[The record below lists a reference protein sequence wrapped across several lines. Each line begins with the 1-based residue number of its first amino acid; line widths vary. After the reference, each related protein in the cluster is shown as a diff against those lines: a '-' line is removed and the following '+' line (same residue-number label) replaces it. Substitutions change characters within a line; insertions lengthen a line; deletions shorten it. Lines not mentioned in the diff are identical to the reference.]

1 METGA
6 WTRGAVSWFHMKL
19 SGQRWGEPIAELTPT
34 LQLGEGRGG
43 DIEPSEHC
51 EAPPCWDMARF
62 VLNCLL
68 SLDALKSIWFKGE
81 HLPPHN
87 LWLPGGLRADSGIF
101 AACSLAVS
109 TADRSLLIGVGSR
122 GQPRDSGDSGGHGQ
136 AAAHPLGHPQ
146 EHTQGQSLGCLLG
159 HRPSLAFLGLFLP
172 HQGSLCLS
180 HRSKPHARQC
190 FSLAPGCISRHRP
203 RMAASLPA
211 LSPGR
216 DTGQVLLYLAPR
228 QRSGA
233 SICASWAEARPSRGK
248 GLFSR
253 ALSPGQQVLRT
264 GVSGCHGS
272 EHEFCFGLHWVCS
285 LPKGSESGS
294 CCFFCRFFFL

>member
-1 METGA
+1 M
-6 WTRGAVSWFHMKL
+6 
-19 SGQRWGEPIAELTPT
+19 AELTPT
-34 LQLGEGRGG
+34 LQPRQGRGG
-43 DIEPSEHC
+43 DTEPSEHC

-68 SLDALKSIWFKGE
+68 LLDALKSIWFKGE
-81 HLPPHN
+81 HLPPCN

-109 TADRSLLIGVGSR
+109 TADRSLLSGVGSR
-122 GQPRDSGDSGGHGQ
+122 GQPGTAVTVVGMARQ
-136 AAAHPLGHPQ
+136 CPPLGASSGAHS
-146 EHTQGQSLGCLLG
+146 GQSLGFLLG
-159 HRPSLAFLGLFLP
+159 HRPSLAFLGFLLP

-180 HRSKPHARQC
+180 HCSKPHARQC
-190 FSLAPGCISRHRP
+190 FSLAPGCISRQRP

-272 EHEFCFGLHWVCS
+272 EHEFCCGFHWVCS

-294 CCFFCRFFFL
+294 CCFFCRFFFCD